1 MVPDGQILV
10 LGGLIDEVVQETIQ
24 KVPGL
29 GDIPLLGNLF
39 RFRSTKSVRR
49 NLMMFIRPHILD
61 DPASVNAI
69 TGAKYN
75 YMRAQQA
82 ATRDNYEGM
91 LPPEKLPLLPKLED
105 YLRRTGIEED
115 SSER

>member
-1 MVPDGQILV
+1 MVPDGEILV
-10 LGGLIDEVVQETIQ
+10 LGGLIDDTVQETIQ

-49 NLMMFIRPHILD
+49 NLMIFIRPYILD
-61 DPASVNAI
+61 DPASQNAI
-69 TGAKYN
+69 SGAKYN

-82 ATRDNYEGM
+82 GTRDNYEGM
-91 LPPEKLPLLPKLED
+91 LPEEKLPLLPKLED
-105 YLRRTGIEED
+105 YLERRSVED
-115 SSER
+115 HSPDQ